1 MNPSKS
7 VFSIQS
13 TIKFTFENS
22 DLCSYCYNT
31 FIPELN
37 GFESTR
43 SNVLMEKKDKSLL
56 FTVQSNDIT
65 AFRASVNE
73 IIGFG
78 KIIDQSI
85 HISENF

>member
-13 TIKFTFENS
+13 TIKFTFKNS
-22 DLCSYCYNT
+22 DLCSYCYNA

-37 GFESTR
+37 GFGSKR

-73 IIGFG
+73 IISFG

-85 HISENF
+85 SILENF